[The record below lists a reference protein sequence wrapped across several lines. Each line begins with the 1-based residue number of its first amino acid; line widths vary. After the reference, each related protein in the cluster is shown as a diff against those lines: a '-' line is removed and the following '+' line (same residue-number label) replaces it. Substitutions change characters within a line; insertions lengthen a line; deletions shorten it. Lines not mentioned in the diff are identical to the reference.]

1 MESVDVLA
9 PAASPSDEMF
19 AGDGGTLGGSWR
31 RVLTTVCSVLSA
43 HETQQRQLTG
53 PMANWEPKPG
63 EKPSSNREPW

>member
-1 MESVDVLA
+1 MESVNVLA

-43 HETQQRQLTG
+43 HENPATSADWTDGKLG
-53 PMANWEPKPG
+53 AEAW
-63 EKPSSNREPW
+63 